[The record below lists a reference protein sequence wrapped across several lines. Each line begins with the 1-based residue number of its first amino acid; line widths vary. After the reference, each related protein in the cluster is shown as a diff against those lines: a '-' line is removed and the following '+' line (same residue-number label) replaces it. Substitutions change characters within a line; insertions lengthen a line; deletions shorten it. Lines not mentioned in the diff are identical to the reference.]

1 MWGCFCL
8 NLFHRKSKKEKNNFI
23 SDKQIIKEFDSYFKL
38 YHEDDYKNILNS
50 YNHIKTEYKSK
61 MENKEIDI
69 TIEKIRLEKNIG
81 KFQGTSTKNGNT
93 IITAMFCVFAQ
104 FTVIDGIKLVSIK
117 NSIIIYLLTYLAL
130 FLFLYYMSKD
140 INKTKPN
147 DLMIY
152 ISLKALED
160 LEKEYDDENTK
171 KQDIKN
177 QQAMVEQLK
186 SENIDSKKDV
196 FMDIVAP
203 AILEV
208 AASVVQKN
216 SLVKKIFKKKK

>member
-1 MWGCFCL
+1 M